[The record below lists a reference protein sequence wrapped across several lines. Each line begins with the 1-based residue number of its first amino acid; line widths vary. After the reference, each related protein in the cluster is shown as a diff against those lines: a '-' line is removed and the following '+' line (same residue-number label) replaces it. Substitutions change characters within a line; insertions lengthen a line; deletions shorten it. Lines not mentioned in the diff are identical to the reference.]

1 MVIPV
6 IILNY
11 NSVSDCR
18 KCISFLK
25 RQRNVK
31 LEIIIV
37 DNCSPKNDCEA
48 VKQLCKAQNCT
59 FIQASSNQGYNAGN
73 NIGLRYAVDK
83 GYEYAL
89 IANPDMEFLQTDY
102 LLCLVDKLRQDS
114 SVVVVAS
121 DIVSLDGLHQNP
133 MLRDGDWHG
142 CFGWLTGLFKKKKA
156 DTYDFIDNYTEN
168 HYCSKVSGCCFL
180 IRLDFV
186 QSIGYLDE
194 NVFLYCEE
202 AILSRQTEQKGFRMY
217 YLADKQV
224 VHAHVKN
231 EKGDPIK
238 RFNHW
243 KQSRLYFIDHY
254 SGDSWWGKQIAKL
267 SMRMYV
273 DVFGIMTK
281 IRKML

>member
-1 MVIPV
+1 MTIPI

-11 NSVSDCR
+11 NTSADCR
-18 KCISFLK
+18 KCVSFLK
-25 RQRNVK
+25 QQEGVNT
-31 LEIIIV
+31 EIILV
-37 DNCSPKNDCEA
+37 DNCSKEESLIA
-48 VKQLCKAQNCT
+48 LRVLAAEQGCT
-59 FIQASSNQGYNAGN
+59 LIENKENRGYNAGN
-73 NIGLRYAVDK
+73 NIGLRYAAKK

-89 IANPDMEFLQTDY
+89 IANPDMEFPQTDY
-102 LLCLVDKLRQDS
+102 LLCLVDKLLQDS

-121 DIVSLDGLHQNP
+121 DIVGLDGLHQNP
-133 MLRDGDWHG
+133 MFRDGDWRG
-142 CFGWLTGLFKKKKA
+142 CFGWLTSLLKKIKA
-156 DTYDFIDNYTEN
+156 DTYDFIDNYTES

-180 IRLDFV
+180 IRLNFV

-231 EKGDPIK
+231 EKGDPVK
-238 RFNHW
+238 RFKHW
-243 KQSRLYFIDHY
+243 KRSRLYFIDTY
-254 SGDSWWGKQIAKL
+254 SGDCWFGREIAKL

-273 DVFGIMTK
+273 GIFSIIMRIK
-281 IRKML
+281 KML

>member
-1 MVIPV
+1 MTVPI

-11 NSVSDCR
+11 NSSADCQ
-18 KCISFLK
+18 KCVSFLK
-25 RQRNVK
+25 RQEGIDTE
-31 LEIIIV
+31 LILV
-37 DNCSPKNDCEA
+37 DNCSKEEDLIVLRTLAAE
-48 VKQLCKAQNCT
+48 QGCT
-59 FIQASSNQGYNAGN
+59 LIENKENHGYNAGN
-73 NIGLRYAVDK
+73 NIGLRYAVEK

-102 LLCLVDKLRQDS
+102 LLCLVDKLQQDS

-121 DIVSLDGLHQNP
+121 DIVGLDGLHQNP

-156 DTYDFIDNYTEN
+156 DTYDFIDNYTES

-243 KQSRLYFIDHY
+243 KRSRLYFIDRY
-254 SGDSWWGKQIAKL
+254 SEDSWWGKEIAKL

-273 DVFGIMTK
+273 VAFEIMTK
-281 IRKML
+281 IRKTL

>member
-1 MVIPV
+1 MTVPI

-11 NSVSDCR
+11 NSSADCR
-18 KCISFLK
+18 KCVSFLK
-25 RQRNVK
+25 QQK
-31 LEIIIV
+31 GIDTELILV
-37 DNCSPKNDCEA
+37 DNCSKEEDLIVLRTLAAE
-48 VKQLCKAQNCT
+48 QGCT
-59 FIQASSNQGYNAGN
+59 LIENKENHGYNAGN
-73 NIGLRYAVDK
+73 NIGLRYAVEK

-89 IANPDMEFLQTDY
+89 IANPDMEFPQTDY
-102 LLCLVDKLRQDS
+102 LLCLVDKLQQDS

-121 DIVSLDGLHQNP
+121 DIVGLDGLHQNP
-133 MLRDGDWHG
+133 MLRDGDWHSS
-142 CFGWLTGLFKKKKA
+142 FGWLTSLLKKKKA

-231 EKGDPIK
+231 EKGDPVK
-238 RFNHW
+238 RFKYW
-243 KQSRLYFIDHY
+243 KRSRLYFIDRY
-254 SGDSWWGKQIAKL
+254 SEDSWFGKQIAKF

-273 DVFGIMTK
+273 DVFGMVTK